1 MEQTMSPSLNMALA
15 PERLEDGSAEE
26 RATFGLFTIR
36 ANNTSLTEGFDFFA
50 DALRAG
56 PMISGY
62 HAAEWFALNWWRIR
76 YEPYAPRVPEWW
88 RAHCLNAIGE
98 GYVWPNLTF
107 RTDGIRAVVVSEP
120 STNPEAKPFRYVG
133 AQPWFGPARDLEQAI
148 DAFIPRVLARLR
160 DQNVG
165 ATNLETVWSELRAE
179 RADPEMAERR
189 RLEALLGRD
198 PDEVED
204 GAIDSL
210 LADRTRLGDAGVT
223 ELAADAAGNAPMRGA
238 TLQGIAQQSG
248 IEARRRDAV
257 RLPASSLAAS
267 RKREQAWQQGRI
279 AAQALRQQLGPHAD
293 RIETT
298 ALLTMLGAS
307 SSTELRGGSAPLSFV
322 LATDRAPG
330 RIVLRSKW
338 ATGQR
343 FELARLLGDH
353 LLFGKDA
360 ALLPATRAYTFRQKA
375 QRSFAAEFLSP
386 FEAVDEMTGGDTSPE
401 AIEDAA
407 QHFDVSSQTI
417 ETLLRNHGRL
427 EREPFQDAA

>member
-1 MEQTMSPSLNMALA
+1 MIAPLNITLA
-15 PERLEDGSAEE
+15 PERLDEGSPEE
-26 RATFGLFTIR
+26 QATFGLLTIR

-62 HAAEWFALNWWRIR
+62 HVAEWLALNWWRIR

-98 GYVWPNLTF
+98 GYVWPNLIF
-107 RTDGIRAVVVSEP
+107 RTDGVRAVVLSEP
-120 STNPEAKPFRYVG
+120 SVNPEAKPFRYVG

-148 DAFIPRVLARLR
+148 DAFIPRILARLR

-165 ATNLETVWSELRAE
+165 ATNLETVWNELRDE
-179 RADPEMAERR
+179 RADPAMAEHR

-223 ELAADAAGNAPMRGA
+223 ELAADAAGHAPISGV
-238 TLQGIAQQSG
+238 TLQGIARQTG
-248 IEARRRDAV
+248 IEARLRDAV
-257 RLPASSLAAS
+257 RVPASSLAAA
-267 RKREQAWQQGRI
+267 RKREPAWQQGRL
-279 AAQALRQQLGPHAD
+279 AAQALRRQQAQQDG
-293 RIETT
+293 RVETRE
-298 ALLTMLGAS
+298 LLAMLGAPG
-307 SSTELRGGSAPLSFV
+307 STELRGGSAPLSFM
-322 LATDRAPG
+322 LKSDREPD

-338 ATGQR
+338 GTGQR

-360 ALLPATRAYTFRQKA
+360 PLLPATRAYTFRQKA

-386 FEAVDEMTGGDTSPE
+386 FEAVEDMTGGDTSPE

-427 EREPFQDAA
+427 EREFLHDAA